1 MKLTS
6 VLLFILGLFHITAFA
21 QHKSTLSG
29 EVRDNKGNSISQAMV
44 SLEQSTIGAYSN
56 DKGVYTLQLSS
67 GKHTILVSS
76 FGYKSIKKEV
86 AVENDTKQN
95 FILEEDPIALKAV
108 MVDGKT
114 KVQQIRESVYS
125 VNALDIK
132 SITGDINNLN
142 AIVGRSTGVRIREKG
157 GLGSEFDISLNGL
170 SGNSIRYFIDGVPLS
185 ARGNGITLANLP
197 INIVDRIEI
206 YKGVVPASLGADA
219 LGGAINI
226 ITKRDVKNFIDL
238 SYGIGSFQTHK
249 ADMNAQFTDS
259 KTGLTVRPTFGVNY
273 SKNDYKMKGV
283 EVPTQ
288 DKSSFYETDVKRFHD
303 DYLSLIGQLEVGVI
317 NKSWADAL
325 FISAGI
331 TSINK
336 ELQTGAIQQR
346 VYGEAERD
354 NKSFNLALQ
363 YRKKDFLLD
372 KLTADISA
380 SYTWDKTILTDTAYR
395 QYRWDGSFINSD
407 RNEIAGRS
415 KSIRHTKR
423 PLTMVRSN
431 FDYQLSETH
440 SFNINYLLNRT
451 GNDRYDELD
460 LDPDFKP
467 SNDIFTKH
475 IVGLSY
481 NQNLLNG
488 RLNNTFFLKEY
499 INHLK
504 VEQQDLA
511 WITGVRDQRPS
522 STKENLSYGLGTRFR
537 VTEHLAIKGS
547 LEHSIRLPLA
557 QEVLGN
563 GEELFPNL
571 NLKPENSNNLNIG
584 AFGIWE
590 LSPKHRLNYETNIFA
605 RKVKD
610 YIRRADGQ
618 TGGKQYENVASVTV
632 TGIEGEVR
640 YDYNDL
646 LQAIVNCSYIKQVNK
661 TKYQANGKPEITYNN
676 DIPNMPWLFGNAE
689 VNIRQKDLFG
699 QKGNQLK
706 FSYYFQYIHWFY
718 YTWKGFADLS
728 SKKNI
733 PTQCISNIGLSYSFQ
748 KEKYNISLECDNI
761 FDRTT
766 YDNFKLQKP
775 GRSFFCKLRLFIN

>member
-86 AVENDTKQN
+86 VVENDTKQN

-259 KTGLTVRPTFGVNY
+259 KIGLTVRPTFGVNY

-283 EVPTQ
+283 QVPTQ

-303 DYLSLIGQLEVGVI
+303 DYLSLIGQLEVGVM

-346 VYGEAERD
+346 VYGEAERE

-395 QYRWDGSFINSD
+395 QYSWDGSFINSD
-407 RNEIAGRS
+407 RNEIAGRG

-451 GNDRYDELD
+451 GNDRYDD
-460 LDPDFKP
+460 LDTEFIPA
-467 SNDIFTKH
+467 NDILTKH
-475 IVGLSY
+475 IIGLSY

-488 RLNNTFFLKEY
+488 RLNNMFFVKDY

-504 VEQQDLA
+504 LEQQDLY
-511 WITGVRDQRPS
+511 WITGARDKDPV
-522 STKENLSYGLGTRFR
+522 STTNDLGYGLGTRYKLSELLSLK
-537 VTEHLAIKGS
+537 VS

-557 QEVLGN
+557 KELLGN
-563 GEELFPNL
+563 GEDFYANL
-571 NLKPENSNNLNIG
+571 DLKPENSYNLNIG
-584 AFGIWE
+584 GFG
-590 LSPKHRLNYETNIFA
+590 SFSSSKHRLNYETNLFM
-605 RKVKD
+605 RKVED
-610 YIRRADGQ
+610 YIHLGPTNSLGIR
-618 TGGKQYENVASVTV
+618 QYQNINNVTV

-676 DIPNMPWLFGNAE
+676 DIPNIPWLFGNAE

-699 QKGNQLK
+699 QKDNQLK
-706 FSYYFQYIHWFY
+706 LSYYFQYIHRFY
-718 YTWKGFADLS
+718 YTWKAFADLS
-728 SKKNI
+728 SKENI
-733 PTQCISNIGLSYSFQ
+733 PTQYISNIGLSYSFQ